1 MKIQIIS
8 GEQIQELCDCYIG
21 TEYDFNFNPRISSQ
35 KDKHVDLN
43 DLCVDLNGFKY
54 IFCYTH
60 LLQTHFKRIF
70 EILKTIQNPFVLVC
84 HNSDGCFWQKYESLF
99 HLSRLKC
106 IFTQNNMTR
115 HDRIFHLPIG
125 IGNSQWKHGDIELIM
140 EIRQNIS
147 KDRFI
152 FFNFNID
159 TNRNKRLVCYN
170 EIEKKGIPFLNRFG
184 NQQEYLQELSK
195 YQFAICPEGH
205 GPDCHRI
212 YECLYLNVIPI
223 MIRNNL
229 TDYLSQYFQIVV
241 LEKWS
246 DLDVQNIK
254 NIHKIENQS
263 NYLSMNTLRDIIY
276 KQIE

>member
-35 KDKHVDLN
+35 KDKQIYLD
-43 DLCVDLNGFKY
+43 DLCIDLNGFKY

-99 HLSRLKC
+99 NLSRLKC

-115 HDRIFHLPIG
+115 HDSIFHLPIG

-147 KDRFI
+147 KERFI
-152 FFNFNID
+152 FFNFNIE
-159 TNRNKRLVCYN
+159 TNRDKRLMCYN

-184 NQQEYLQELSK
+184 NQREYLQELSK

-229 TDYLSQYFQIVV
+229 TDYLSQHFQIVV
-241 LEKWS
+241 LEKWN
-246 DLDVQNIK
+246 DLDVQNIQ
-254 NIHKIENQS
+254 NLHKIENQS
-263 NYLSMNTLRDIIY
+263 NYFSMNTLRDIIY